1 MTSDGPS
8 AGPAPEPKP
17 APSKRRRTPSGD
29 LVDPAANAVW
39 SIVSYVL
46 SGIVFWGVIG
56 WLLDRWLLDSATSG
70 RVIFLPIGVVLGA
83 VAGGYLGYMR
93 FLHIS

>member
-8 AGPAPEPKP
+8 SRPAPEPP
-17 APSKRRRTPSGD
+17 PTSKTRRRAPAGD
-29 LVDPAANAVW
+29 LADPAANAAW

-56 WLLDRWLLDSATSG
+56 WLLDRWLLDQATTG
-70 RVIFLPIGVVLGA
+70 RVVFLPIGVVLGA
-83 VAGGYLGYMR
+83 AAGGYLGYMR
-93 FLHIS
+93 FLHSS